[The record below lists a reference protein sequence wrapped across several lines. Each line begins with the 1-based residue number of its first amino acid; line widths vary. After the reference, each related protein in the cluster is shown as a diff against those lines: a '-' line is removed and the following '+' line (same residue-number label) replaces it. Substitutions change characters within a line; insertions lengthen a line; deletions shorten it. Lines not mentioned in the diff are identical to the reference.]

1 MLVACLHDTVN
12 ELLTEKE
19 IATQLEEL
27 GREVKRLHKEIRGAA
42 IPVRGHS
49 SRSHPPFP
57 TESERRLRPLD
68 DNHDSRKSPC

>member
-1 MLVACLHDTVN
+1 MN
-12 ELLTEKE
+12 ELLAEKE
-19 IATQLEEL
+19 MATQLEEL
-27 GREVKRLHKEIRGAA
+27 GREVKRLHEEIRGSA

-68 DNHDSRKSPC
+68 DNKKESG